1 MAVRLYSEFKS
12 DTGQLFKVEIHDTDF
27 TGTASTF
34 KVAGDGFTL
43 NYEGGID
50 NIVAPVV
57 GSECQISAFNTTSA
71 FDLFITDL
79 KAHQEDR
86 FFVRILKDVAEN
98 LYWTGV
104 IVQDLVTIED
114 VSKPYIFQISA
125 VDGIGHLKN
134 KEYTATAV
142 TTINGFIESSVNAIG
157 LAALYDTLDIYYATT
172 VNVWDSAHTY
182 SASEDVTTL
191 TRFNALVYKDVDN
204 DGNAIYST
212 YFDILV
218 ELCTSFG
225 ARFYQANGIFH
236 FEQYT
241 ERVNSER
248 RVSKY
253 YKTGVE
259 ESIALVDDDVTL
271 AGTVVGGV
279 RLAGN
284 QFNFLPALKK
294 VQVSFNQER
303 MNNLL
308 ANRLT
313 FTGSTGAQD
322 LGFVTDENNAQLQV
336 SGLLTYRFDYDGS
349 GTTASTE
356 FYRPV
361 FRVRLKVEDV
371 SNPGTFYYLKRNWNP
386 SGGQLYGATS
396 WTTTA
401 SYYYFDAGMGKNNND
416 GLYISNTFAFITPPI
431 PVDGDASIDVDFY
444 NIFDLA
450 NATQT
455 VPTNYVATNRATEV
469 TVSYI
474 DEDGGVSNV
483 TIFSSTNT
491 DTDINSNLILDLGQ
505 IRVSDSN
512 GLQGSFFVYNGS
524 SWVPSTSWRRGASGT
539 YQSLLKMTT
548 KDILSLHKKPIER
561 YSGVIAGP
569 FTFNKRYEFDGS
581 YWLPIRGEYN
591 ANLDEWSSDWFKIQQ
606 TTTGIDIDV
615 PSDDGN
621 YGTASFRVSGQAG
634 TDEVF
639 VGTDVITDNVSAAG
653 TLDVTGDSTLS
664 ATSVG
669 SFTTTKQVSVTIND
683 ITGSP
688 SGSETLTLNDHFNFV
703 SYSGGNGTY
712 TITLPN
718 ADSGVIMRFKTDDS
732 VVANKTITLS
742 PQSGQRIDGESSY
755 LMDRSYDGISVLG
768 HNDNWFVIQKKEK

>member
-34 KVAGDGFTL
+34 NVAGDGFTL
-43 NYEGGID
+43 KYEGGID

-104 IVQDLVTIED
+104 IVQDLITIED

-134 KEYTATAV
+134 KEYTSTAV
-142 TTINGFIESSVNAIG
+142 TTINEFIEGSVNAIG
-157 LAALYDTLDIYYATT
+157 LADLYDTLDIYYATT
-172 VNVWDSAHTY
+172 INVWDSAHIY
-182 SASEDVTTL
+182 SISEDVTTL
-191 TRFNALVYKDVDN
+191 TRFNALVYKNVDN
-204 DGNAIYST
+204 DGTPIYST

-236 FEQYT
+236 FEQYA
-241 ERVNSER
+241 ERVNAER
-248 RVSKY
+248 RVAKY

-313 FTGSTGAQD
+313 FTGSTAAQD

-349 GTTASTE
+349 GATASTE

-361 FRVRLKVEDV
+361 FRVQLKVEDV
-371 SNPGTFYYLKRNWNP
+371 SNPGTFYYLKRDWTP

-401 SYYYFDAGMGKNNND
+401 SYYYVDAGMGKNNND
-416 GLYISNTFAFITPPI
+416 GLYISNTFAFITPAI

-444 NIFDLA
+444 NIFDLS

-455 VPTNYVATNRATEV
+455 VPTNYIATNRATEV

-548 KDILSLHKKPIER
+548 KDILSLHKKPIQR

-591 ANLDEWSSDWFKIQQ
+591 ANLDEWSSDWFKIEQ

-615 PSDDGN
+615 PSDDGD
-621 YGTASFRVSGQAG
+621 YGTASFRVSGQSG

-639 VGTDVITDNVSAAG
+639 VGTDVITDNVDAAG
-653 TLDVTGDSTLS
+653 TLDVAGDTTLQNLDHQGTLIEEITDVTNS
-664 ATSVG
+664 AGSRYDVG
-669 SFTTTKQVSVTIND
+669 DTEYMI
-683 ITGSP
+683 
-688 SGSETLTLNDHFNFV
+688 FNRW
-703 SYSGGNGTY
+703 SGGNGTA
-712 TITLPN
+712 TINLPRAGDN
-718 ADSGVIMRFKTDDS
+718 EGRLLRFKSDGTIG
-732 VVANKTITLS
+732 ANTAITLS
-742 PQSGQRIDGESSY
+742 PSSPDTIDGDAEFSFNR
-755 LMDRSYDGISVLG
+755 DYDGVMLLA
-768 HNDNWFVIQKKEK
+768 HNSNWYIIQRKAK